1 MFTVL
6 TPILLKHCNDA
17 VTEVRL
23 GAADSVYKI
32 LEVLESSPF
41 FFNSVVNNLK
51 VMAKST
57 TFKNRQT

>member
-1 MFTVL
+1 MRALLAKQVKEYATLFQAEKVFTVL

-32 LEVLESSPF
+32 LEVL
-41 FFNSVVNNLK
+41 
-51 VMAKST
+51 
-57 TFKNRQT
+57 